1 MLELSIE
8 KFEDFVKARRIDN
21 LPILRKEISKYLDYM
36 TSGKY
41 NEILINDSFGIRVY
55 DRDIEDYIELD
66 SLSMGTIDQIYLAFR
81 LSISKI
87 ISDKEIPLV
96 LDSHFDSYDDFR
108 LKEALEILQDNKQ
121 VLIFTSTNREKEI
134 LDKYSMTYNLIK
146 I

>member
-1 MLELSIE
+1 M
-8 KFEDFVKARRIDN
+8 
-21 LPILRKEISKYLDYM
+21 
-36 TSGKY
+36 
-41 NEILINDSFGIRVY
+41 
-55 DRDIEDYIELD
+55 
-66 SLSMGTIDQIYLAFR
+66 
-81 LSISKI
+81 
-87 ISDKEIPLV
+87 